1 MKLSTIL
8 TISIFALGIYSCNF
22 LDWNREVHKSYNKET
37 FDPQIFKELKMF
49 DTIKNLLVS
58 NINEIYDQRNKG
70 HHPNKTKQTNT
81 DDIARQNPVLQIPIY
96 LYDKGIN
103 PDSII
108 LGDLPPRISQKI
120 DTILKIIGTDK
131 IISFSMRKKHSNF
144 AILLKDNY
152 NEETD
157 VEIKHTLVW
166 HWSGLRYS
174 VKFKKDTILADDWK
188 YYILCF
194 YQHQANLK

>member
-1 MKLSTIL
+1 
-8 TISIFALGIYSCNF
+8 
-22 LDWNREVHKSYNKET
+22 
-37 FDPQIFKELKMF
+37 MF

-58 NINEIYDQRNKG
+58 NINEIYDLRNKG
-70 HHPNKTKQTNT
+70 HHTNKANQTNT
-81 DDIARQNPVLQIPIY
+81 DDIARRNPVLQIPIY

-108 LGDLPPRISQKI
+108 LGDLPPHVSQKI
-120 DTILKIIGTDK
+120 DTILKIIGLDK
-131 IISFSMRKKHSNF
+131 IVSFSMRKKHSNF

-166 HWSGLRYS
+166 HWPGLRYS
-174 VKFKKDTILADDWK
+174 VKFQKDTILTDDWR

-194 YQHQANLK
+194 YQHQDNLK